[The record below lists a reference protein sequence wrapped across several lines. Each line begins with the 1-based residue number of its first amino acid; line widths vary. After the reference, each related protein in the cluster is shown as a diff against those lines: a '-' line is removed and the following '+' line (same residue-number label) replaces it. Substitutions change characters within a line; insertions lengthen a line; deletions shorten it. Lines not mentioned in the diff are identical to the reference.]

1 MNEEDII
8 RDGHVTVVQTCLF
21 RSKRYGGVVLFYCF
35 REQVQMTRLS
45 YPSELLFLTVLPRR
59 TLLNDLFEEKNAPI
73 PHRDAHCPFRGRGKD
88 TILRRGRTGFQTD
101 LILIVIRRT
110 LS

>member
-35 REQVQMTRLS
+35 REQVEMTRLS
-45 YPSELLFLTVLPRR
+45 YPSELLFLTVLPGR
-59 TLLNDLFEEKNAPI
+59 TLLKDLFEEHNAPI
-73 PHRDAHCPFRGRGKD
+73 PHRDAHCPFRGRGWE
-88 TILRRGRTGFQTD
+88 TILRRGSTGCQSD
-101 LILIVIRRT
+101 IILSVRRRT
-110 LS
+110 